1 MRKIVIIVACAL
13 SLSGCT
19 TAAAGLS
26 GLVERAKTVGATAC
40 EHESEIRL
48 ALQLAY
54 SHLTSTIMD
63 PEVRET
69 LMRSVT
75 ASLAAL
81 DFCSP
86 EETES

>member
-1 MRKIVIIVACAL
+1 MRKIIVVIACAL

-19 TAAAGLS
+19 TAAVGLS
-26 GLVERAKTVGATAC
+26 EFVERAKTVGATAC
-40 EHESEIRL
+40 EREDEIRL

-54 SHLTSTIMD
+54 SHLASASMD
-63 PEVRET
+63 PDVRDT
-69 LMRSVT
+69 LMRSVA